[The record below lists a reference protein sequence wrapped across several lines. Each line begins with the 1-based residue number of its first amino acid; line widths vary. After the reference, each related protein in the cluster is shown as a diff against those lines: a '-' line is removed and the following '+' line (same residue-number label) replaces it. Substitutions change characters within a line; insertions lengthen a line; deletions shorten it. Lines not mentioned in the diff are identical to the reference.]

1 MLFPDLPING
11 TRMQMA
17 AEFRYTSTHADT
29 RRVDSARRLR
39 LRSSKCKVGGDNV
52 QHRHKRF
59 QRWFTPARKR
69 WAGASLI
76 VIALVGMAMNPA
88 SRWPWVLATGVIWL
102 IATWLP
108 RR

>member
-11 TRMQMA
+11 TPMQ
-17 AEFRYTSTHADT
+17 
-29 RRVDSARRLR
+29 
-39 LRSSKCKVGGDNV
+39 
-52 QHRHKRF
+52 KRF
-59 QRWFTPARKR
+59 QRWFTPVRKR
-69 WAGASLI
+69 WAGAALI
-76 VIALVGMAMNPA
+76 VIALVAMAMNPA